1 MISPQENRDI
11 IIQREMAEL
20 KRIKELIKVKKLEL
34 RLLEKEYEKLY
45 KILKDEGEI

>member
-11 IIQREMAEL
+11 VIQREMTEL

-34 RLLEKEYEKLY
+34 LLLGREYERLY
-45 KILKDEGEI
+45 KILKDEGEV